1 MPPGRRG
8 AALLEVLVALA
19 IVFAAGAAATGAVQ
33 AALAGESRSARVE
46 AELADA
52 DRLLTALTLLTRS
65 DLDLRL
71 GVRTVGDWRVEVL
84 RPRKELYRISVLP
97 PAEPSSRQAAK
108 LPLLVTLVHRPATGE
123 R

>member
-1 MPPGRRG
+1 VTTSGRTG

-19 IVFAAGAAATGAVQ
+19 ILFAAGAAATGAVQ
-33 AALAGESRSARVE
+33 AALASEGRSVRVE
-46 AELADA
+46 TELADA

-71 GVRTVGDWRVEVL
+71 GERTIGDWRLEIL
-84 RPRKELYRISVLP
+84 RPGAGLYRIALARADAGPV
-97 PAEPSSRQAAK
+97 
-108 LPLLVTLVHRPATGE
+108 PLLVTLIHRPAPTE